1 LLFLDLAHAISYTD
15 EAVAANVCYIR
26 SIPEMVQMRTVR
38 RKSAVVAGHCYV
50 RAPILMPAVVL
61 DASPTARPVNLVF
74 VSPTLQFEHHPLLDT
89 PPPNI

>member
-1 LLFLDLAHAISYTD
+1 
-15 EAVAANVCYIR
+15 
-26 SIPEMVQMRTVR
+26 M
-38 RKSAVVAGHCYV
+38 AVVAGHCYV

-89 PPPNI
+89 PPPKHLT